1 MNEGYFMERQQVIDK
16 TIQYLKILPE
26 NKIEEALDYIEY
38 LYNKNEETILTE
50 GIVRLSAESGSF
62 DFLEDE
68 EELYTYDD
76 IKEPAE

>member
-26 NKIEEALDYIEY
+26 NKVKEALDYIEY
-38 LYNKNEETILTE
+38 LYNKNEDSILTE
-50 GIVRLSAESGSF
+50 GMMRLSAESGSF

>member
-1 MNEGYFMERQQVIDK
+1 MERQQVIDK

-26 NKIEEALDYIEY
+26 NKVKEALDYIEY
-38 LYNKNEETILTE
+38 LYNKNEDSILTE
-50 GIVRLSAESGSF
+50 GMMRLSAESGSF

-68 EELYTYDD
+68 EELYTYDN

>member
-26 NKIEEALDYIEY
+26 NKVEEALDYVEY
-38 LYNKNEETILTE
+38 LYNKNEDSILTE
-50 GIVRLSAESGSF
+50 GAMRLSAESGSF

>member
-26 NKIEEALDYIEY
+26 NKVKEALDYIEY
-38 LYNKNEETILTE
+38 LYNKNEDSILTE
-50 GIVRLSAESGSF
+50 GMMRLSAESGSF

-68 EELYTYDD
+68 EELYTYDN

>member
-50 GIVRLSAESGSF
+50 GIVRLSADSGSF

>member
-26 NKIEEALDYIEY
+26 NKVEEALDYIEY
-38 LYNKNEETILTE
+38 LYNKNEDSILTE
-50 GIVRLSAESGSF
+50 GMMRLSAESGSF

>member
-26 NKIEEALDYIEY
+26 NKVAEALDYIEY
-38 LYNKNEETILTE
+38 LYNKNEDSILTE
-50 GIVRLSAESGSF
+50 GMMRLSAESGSF